1 MQTIPKLKLLAERL
15 DLSESTVSRALNNYS
30 DIAEQT
36 KELVR
41 NLADEMGY
49 QPNIHARRLAS
60 GKADTV
66 AFVMPPL
73 NDQLNNSFFSELM
86 TGMAS
91 ALNKR
96 GWDLQILAP
105 NNAAEQFKFFKR
117 ISHSGNI
124 SGLVISRTLIQDPR
138 FEILKKLEI
147 PFISFGRSE
156 NIEESAWVDVDNKKA
171 FIEMTGHLFNL
182 GHRAIALIGGP
193 PIYNFTKQRAEGWS
207 QAMAELDV
215 SVPQQYQET
224 SELSFEGGKA
234 AMKRLLSLRTPPTAV
249 CCVSDVVAIGA
260 MQALRENGLQP
271 GSDVSLIGYDG
282 LNIGDWLEPPLSTM
296 RQPIEEAGRQL
307 SEMLIKI
314 IEGGQKTS
322 AFQKLFRATLV
333 RRGTDNPPN
342 LDGSHPENSS
352 QLKTKN

>member
-73 NDQLNNSFFSELM
+73 HDQLNNSFFSELM

-117 ISHSGNI
+117 I
-124 SGLVISRTLIQDPR
+124 R
-138 FEILKKLEI
+138 
-147 PFISFGRSE
+147 
-156 NIEESAWVDVDNKKA
+156 
-171 FIEMTGHLFNL
+171 
-182 GHRAIALIGGP
+182 
-193 PIYNFTKQRAEGWS
+193 
-207 QAMAELDV
+207 
-215 SVPQQYQET
+215 
-224 SELSFEGGKA
+224 
-234 AMKRLLSLRTPPTAV
+234 
-249 CCVSDVVAIGA
+249 
-260 MQALRENGLQP
+260 
-271 GSDVSLIGYDG
+271 
-282 LNIGDWLEPPLSTM
+282 
-296 RQPIEEAGRQL
+296 
-307 SEMLIKI
+307 
-314 IEGGQKTS
+314 
-322 AFQKLFRATLV
+322 
-333 RRGTDNPPN
+333 
-342 LDGSHPENSS
+342 
-352 QLKTKN
+352 